1 MCSFLEMIYDV
12 FFSILVCFRIAL
24 EEHAHAYI
32 YMHMLI
38 KSTVFDIFII
48 VYQRLG
54 NDTSLQGC
62 ALRAE
67 TYPINQS
74 SIYNYGKWTGTSI
87 ETTRA

>member
-1 MCSFLEMIYDV
+1 MM

-24 EEHAHAYI
+24 EEHAHVN
-32 YMHMLI
+32 MHMLI
-38 KSTVFDIFII
+38 KNTVFYIFII

-67 TYPINQS
+67 TYPLNQS
-74 SIYNYGKWTGTSI
+74 SIYNYGKWTGTS
-87 ETTRA
+87 TRA